1 MVKRNKILKK
11 VKLVTSVVL
20 GSAFIFTMSVN
31 PDIYVKA
38 SEDTQTVSSDYEDVN
53 EKEEEEYHDKIE
65 KEYFK
70 SNDEIASYASSKTLT
85 PQEKKEFKV
94 IFLPVGKGT
103 NGKVRG
109 DAIFIQCDG
118 EYALIDAGAES
129 GRCYKFLESYRENG
143 KINLKYVILTHH
155 HNDHYTG
162 LKKLVEASDVKV
174 GKFYQPKSHSN
185 LELFKNQD
193 SGCTKESYTNLMKK
207 IKAKW
212 TCETIP
218 NLNLDSDDISN
229 ETKTV
234 KLRVGSATIYVYK
247 NLIKNSDK
255 NKWGC
260 NEFENN
266 RSLVCRV
273 EYKGKRILLTGDV
286 YSEIVQRTQNMWTN
300 IYANKKGDA
309 SKVTSA
315 EKNIQLRADVV
326 KMQHHGI
333 LSTWNDTIKSIYT
346 DGFNASVYVV
356 SNSREPNDKG
366 WKSGAVNRNNYLKS
380 IGKKILYTTYKEQE
394 IGK

>member
-38 SEDTQTVSSDYEDVN
+38 SEDTQTVSSDYETVN

-103 NGKVRG
+103 NGEVRG

-162 LKKLVEASDVKV
+162 LRKLVEASDVKV

-212 TCETIP
+212 TCGTIP

-286 YSEIVQRTQNMWTN
+286 YLEAIQRIQN
-300 IYANKKGDA
+300 A
-309 SKVTSA
+309 
-315 EKNIQLRADVV
+315 QLKADVV

-333 LSTWNDTIKSIYT
+333 LSKFTDAVKKIYT
-346 DGFNASVYVV
+346 DGFNAPVYVV
-356 SNSREPNDKG
+356 SNSRKPGTIGDSDSGNG
-366 WKSGAVNRNNYLKS
+366 WGLGALERDAFLKS
-380 IGKKILYTTYKEQE
+380 AGKKILYTAYGKQE